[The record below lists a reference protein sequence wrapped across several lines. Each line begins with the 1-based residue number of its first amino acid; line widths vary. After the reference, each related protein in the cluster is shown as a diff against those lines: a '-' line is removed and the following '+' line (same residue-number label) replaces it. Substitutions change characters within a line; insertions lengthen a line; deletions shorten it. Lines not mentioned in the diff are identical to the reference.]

1 MLTLD
6 SSELQLLLICSPLSS
21 SKFANMDIY
30 IHIYYI
36 YTYIH
41 VYDFFNESKEI
52 LFKIPFLYCIVFQ

>member
-30 IHIYYI
+30 IHIYMYMTSLMKAKKFFLKSHFYI
-36 YTYIH
+36 
-41 VYDFFNESKEI
+41 V
-52 LFKIPFLYCIVFQ
+52 LYSSN